1 MSSLRDDLRS
11 FTQAIVGDVAL
22 PAQINR
28 AYLNYPAATALEVYR
43 NNYRGNLHD
52 ALAGAYPVIEQL
64 VGKEFFRSLTRAFI
78 AQHPSRSGNLH
89 HYGKQL
95 PAFIA
100 TFTPA
105 QSLAYLPDMATLEWA
120 CHCAYFAADATGLD
134 ISKLAQIPPEQ
145 YSNLLLHIHPA
156 CHVVRSSYPV
166 AAIWHAH
173 QPGAVEDF
181 HIDLDSGLIDLD
193 SSLGIALVIRN
204 EDVVQVG
211 DLVEAEAGWLESLRA
226 GTRLGAAT
234 DVTLEK
240 YPHFDL
246 SQSLTKLVSLG
257 VFTDFNLE
265 ETQ

>member
-11 FTQAIVGDVAL
+11 FTEAIVSDDAL

-105 QSLAYLPDMATLEWA
+105 QTLAYLPDVATLEWA

-134 ISKLAQIPPEQ
+134 ISKLAQTPPEQ
-145 YSNLLLHIHPA
+145 YSHLILHTHPA
-156 CHVVRSSYPV
+156 CHVARSTYPI

-173 QPGAVEDF
+173 QPGAVENF
-181 HIDLDSGLIDLD
+181 HIDLDSGR
-193 SSLGIALVIRN
+193 SIALVIRS

-211 DLVEAEAGWLESLRA
+211 DLPEAEADWLESIRA
-226 GTRLGAAT
+226 GTTLGAAT
-234 DVTLEK
+234 DATVEK

-246 SQSLTKLVSLG
+246 SQSLVKLVSLG
-257 VFTDFNLE
+257 VFSSFNME

>member
-1 MSSLRDDLRS
+1 MSSLRDDLLS
-11 FTQAIVGDVAL
+11 FTQAIVSDVAL
-22 PAQINR
+22 PAQINPV
-28 AYLNYPAATALEVYR
+28 YLNYPAATALEVYR

-52 ALAGAYPVIEQL
+52 ALVGAYPVIEQL
-64 VGKEFFRSLTRAFI
+64 VGKEFFRGLTRAFI
-78 AQHPSRSGNLH
+78 AEHPSRSGNLH

-95 PAFIA
+95 PDFIT

-105 QSLAYLPDMATLEWA
+105 QSLAYLPDVATLEWA
-120 CHCAYFAADATGLD
+120 CHCAYFAADAAGLD
-134 ISKLAQIPPEQ
+134 LGKLAQTPPEQ

-156 CHVVRSSYPV
+156 CHVVRSTYPI

-181 HIDLDSGLIDLD
+181 HIDLDNGRS
-193 SSLGIALVIRN
+193 IALVIRS

-211 DLVEAEAGWLESLRA
+211 DLPEAEADWLESIRT

-257 VFTDFNLE
+257 VFSGFNLG

>member
-1 MSSLRDDLRS
+1 VSSLNDDLRR
-11 FTQAIVGDVAL
+11 FTQAIVSDVAL

-28 AYLNYPAATALEVYR
+28 AYLNYPADIALEVYR

-64 VGKEFFRSLTRAFI
+64 VGKEFFRGLTQAFI

-89 HYGKQL
+89 HYGKEL

-100 TFTPA
+100 KFTPA
-105 QSLAYLPDMATLEWA
+105 QSLAYLPDVATLEWA
-120 CHCAYFAADATGLD
+120 CHCAYFAADAAGLD
-134 ISKLAQIPPEQ
+134 LRKLAQIPPEQ
-145 YSNLLLHIHPA
+145 YSNLILHSHPA
-156 CHVVRSSYPV
+156 CHVVRSRYPV

-173 QPGAVEDF
+173 PPGAIADAVDSF
-181 HIDLDSGLIDLD
+181 HIDLDSG
-193 SSLGIALVIRN
+193 SSIAVVIRN
-204 EDVVQVG
+204 EDVVQVS
-211 DLVEAEAGWLESLRA
+211 DLVEAEADWLESLRA
-226 GTRLGAAT
+226 GVRLGSAT
-234 DVTLEK
+234 DATLEK

-257 VFTDFNLE
+257 VFSGFNLE

>member
-11 FTQAIVGDVAL
+11 FTEAIVSDDAL

-78 AQHPSRSGNLH
+78 AQHPSCSGNLH

-105 QSLAYLPDMATLEWA
+105 QTLAYLPDMATLEWA

-134 ISKLAQIPPEQ
+134 ISKLAQTPPEQ
-145 YSNLLLHIHPA
+145 YSHLILHTHPA
-156 CHVVRSSYPV
+156 CHVVRSTYPV

-173 QPGAVEDF
+173 QPGAALFETGNF
-181 HIDLDSGLIDLD
+181 HIDLDSGP
-193 SSLGIALVIRN
+193 SIALVIRN

-211 DLVEAEAGWLESLRA
+211 DLVEAEADWLESVRE
-226 GTRLGAAT
+226 GTKLGAAT
-234 DVTLEK
+234 DATVEK

-246 SQSLTKLVSLG
+246 SQSLTNLVSLG
-257 VFTDFNLE
+257 VFSDFNLE
-265 ETQ
+265 ET

>member
-1 MSSLRDDLRS
+1 MSSLNDDLFR
-11 FTQAIVGDVAL
+11 FTQAIVSDVAL

-28 AYLNYPAATALEVYR
+28 AYLNYPATTALEVYR

-78 AQHPSRSGNLH
+78 AQHPSHSGNLH

-95 PAFIA
+95 PAFIR

-105 QSLAYLPDMATLEWA
+105 QSLAYLPDVATLEWA
-120 CHCAYFAADATGLD
+120 CHCAYFAVDAARLD
-134 ISKLAQIPPEQ
+134 ISKLAQTPPEQ
-145 YSNLLLHIHPA
+145 YSHLILHTHPA

-181 HIDLDSGLIDLD
+181 HIDPDSGP
-193 SSLGIALVIRN
+193 SIAVVIRN

-211 DLVEAEAGWLESLRA
+211 DLVEAEADWLSSLRT
-226 GTRLGAAT
+226 GTTLGAAT

-265 ETQ
+265 GTQ

>member
-52 ALAGAYPVIEQL
+52 ALAGAYPVIEQI
-64 VGKEFFRSLTRAFI
+64 VGKEFFRGLTRAFI

-95 PAFIA
+95 PDFIA

-105 QSLAYLPDMATLEWA
+105 QSLAYLPDVATLEWA
-120 CHCAYFAADATGLD
+120 CHCAYFAADAAGLD
-134 ISKLAQIPPEQ
+134 LGKLAQIPPEQ

-156 CHVVRSSYPV
+156 CHVVRSSYPI

-173 QPGAVEDF
+173 QPGAALFEEGNF
-181 HIDLDSGLIDLD
+181 HIDLDSGPSIV
-193 SSLGIALVIRN
+193 LVIRN

-211 DLVEAEAGWLESLRA
+211 DLPEAEADWLSSLRA

-234 DVTLEK
+234 DTTLEK

-246 SQSLTKLVSLG
+246 PVSLTKLVSLG

-265 ETQ
+265 ETL

>member
-1 MSSLRDDLRS
+1 MSSLRDDLLS
-11 FTQAIVGDVAL
+11 FTQAIVSDIAL
-22 PAQINR
+22 PAQLNR
-28 AYLNYPAATALEVYR
+28 AYLNYPATTALEVYR
-43 NNYRGNLHD
+43 NNFRGNLHD

-64 VGKEFFRSLTRAFI
+64 VGKEFFRGLTRAFI

-89 HYGKQL
+89 HYGKHL
-95 PAFIA
+95 PDFVA
-100 TFTPA
+100 TFSPA
-105 QSLAYLPDMATLEWA
+105 QSLAYLPDVAALEWA
-120 CHCAYFAADATGLD
+120 CHCAYFAADAAGLD
-134 ISKLAQIPPEQ
+134 LGKLAQTSPEQ

-156 CHVVRSSYPV
+156 CHVVRASYPI
-166 AAIWHAH
+166 AAIWHVH
-173 QPGAVEDF
+173 QPGAALFETGNF
-181 HIDLDSGLIDLD
+181 HINLDSGR
-193 SSLGIALVIRN
+193 SIALVIRS

-211 DLVEAEAGWLESLRA
+211 DLPEAEADWLESIRA

-257 VFTDFNLE
+257 VFSGFNLG

>member
-1 MSSLRDDLRS
+1 MSSLNDDLRS
-11 FTQAIVGDVAL
+11 FTQAIVSDVAL

-28 AYLNYPAATALEVYR
+28 AYLNYTATTALEVYR

-64 VGKEFFRSLTRAFI
+64 VGNAFFKSLTRAFI

-105 QSLAYLPDMATLEWA
+105 QSLAYLPDVGTLEWA
-120 CHCAYFAADATGLD
+120 CHCAYFAADAAGLD
-134 ISKLAQIPPEQ
+134 LRKLAQIPPEQ
-145 YSNLLLHIHPA
+145 YSNLILHIHPA
-156 CHVVRSSYPV
+156 CHVVRSTYPV
-166 AAIWHAH
+166 AAIWQAH
-173 QPGAVEDF
+173 QPGADDSF
-181 HIDLDSGLIDLD
+181 HIDLDSGP
-193 SSLGIALVIRN
+193 SIALVIRN

-211 DLVEAEAGWLESLRA
+211 DLAEAEAGWLESLRA

-234 DVTLEK
+234 DAALEK
-240 YPHFDL
+240 YPRFDL

-257 VFTDFNLE
+257 VFTNFNLE